1 MAGVGVGHVEFDA
14 PALRELERQIGAA
27 ASRRR
32 LQLLLDSLAQ
42 AGGETARDRVKRG
55 GPAPDGAAWP
65 PRSALS
71 RSRKPL
77 LNRAGDLG
85 DSISSASTSR
95 TARWGT
101 NRVYARIHQLGGVV
115 RPRRRRALRF
125 ESGREL
131 VFARRVTIPARPY
144 LGWGDEEER
153 QANQVVRR
161 WFDGALPGGGQ

>member
-14 PALRELERQIGAA
+14 PALAELDRLIRAA
-27 ASRRR
+27 ASGRRMR
-32 LQLLLDSLAQ
+32 LLLETLGRTGA
-42 AGGETARDRVKRG
+42 ETARDRIKRG
-55 GPAPDGAAWP
+55 GPAPDGAAWA
-65 PRSALS
+65 PRSLLN

-85 DSISSASTSR
+85 DSVASTATSR

-125 ESGREL
+125 EQGGRPI
-131 VFARRVTIPARPY
+131 FARRVTIPARPY

-161 WFDGALPGGGQ
+161 WFDEALGGAR